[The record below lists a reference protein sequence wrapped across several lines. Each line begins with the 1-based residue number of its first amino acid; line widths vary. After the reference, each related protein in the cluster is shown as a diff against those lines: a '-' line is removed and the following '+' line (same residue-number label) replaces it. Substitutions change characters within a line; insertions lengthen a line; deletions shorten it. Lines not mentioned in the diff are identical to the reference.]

1 MRGEPHQ
8 PLRPDQR
15 ARLSDW
21 YVVLAHVHSVSF
33 TLGDQVRTVV
43 EQEQRPMRG
52 AHARKPTARR
62 DDLLVACVLETKL
75 HDADS
80 TAQRR
85 LQEAVVL
92 LAADEVQT
100 GRLQS
105 ACALEPVA
113 LRAFWCKLHAASL
126 ARHDVLTARTPQ
138 LRRQFGP
145 NPPR

>member
-1 MRGEPHQ
+1 MAVDGTFRDEQLDADLLVAHAVGDQ
-8 PLRPDQR
+8 PCDI
-15 ARLSDW
+15 RLSFGER
-21 YVVLAHVHSVSF
+21 S
-33 TLGDQVRTVV
+33 
-43 EQEQRPMRG
+43 
-52 AHARKPTARR
+52 
-62 DDLLVACVLETKL
+62 DDLLVACMLETKL

-100 GRLQS
+100 GRLQA

-126 ARHDVLTARTPQ
+126 ARHDVLAARTPQ
-138 LRRQFGP
+138 RRRQFGP